1 MPPDE
6 IELEVPLFRR
16 GGGPAKTRFVD
27 APVPGPMKRSLRAAQ
42 MLSLAYRMDRLIES
56 GAVRDR
62 AEMARVTGFDDSRI
76 SQIMNLMWLAPDIQE
91 SVLLAEIGDGRDW
104 VTAKELLPISRC
116 PSWEEQ
122 RRQFECL
129 LSSGSPRT
137 RSAAG
142 TPTTGSRSTWSTTRA
157 SETVVAD
164 AGRG

>member
-42 MLSLAYRMDRLIES
+42 MLAVAYKMDRLIES

-76 SQIMNLMWLAPDIQE
+76 SQIMNLLWLAPDIQE
-91 SVLLAEIGDGRDW
+91 AVLVAEIGDGRDW
-104 VTAKELLPISRC
+104 VTAKELLPIARC
-116 PSWEEQ
+116 TSWAEQ
-122 RRQFECL
+122 RRRF
-129 LSSGSPRT
+129 
-137 RSAAG
+137 AAFG
-142 TPTTGSRSTWSTTRA
+142 RCA
-157 SETVVAD
+157 SQ
-164 AGRG
+164 R